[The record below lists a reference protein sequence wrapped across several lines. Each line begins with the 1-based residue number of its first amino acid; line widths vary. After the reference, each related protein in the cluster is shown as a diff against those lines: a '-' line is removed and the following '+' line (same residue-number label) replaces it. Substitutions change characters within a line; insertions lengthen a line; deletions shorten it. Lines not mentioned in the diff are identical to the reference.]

1 MIIARTA
8 LFVAIILLASCTQPT
23 PPAETANTPAAPPA
37 ASPTPETANPTIA
50 QPAPTPASAS
60 TPIASQPGPQG
71 SQWDLTKAAV
81 TGNLLTV
88 QFAVKPAADKN
99 LFFIDQK
106 IEDISVVDDTTSQ
119 RYSILKDDTGKPM
132 ASPVASTGRVLHLN
146 IGRGSQGVVWL
157 KFPAPPPSSATVS
170 INIPEVGPFDGVTVQ
185 R

>member
-1 MIIARTA
+1 MMTARTA
-8 LFVAIILLASCTQPT
+8 LFVAAILLASCTQPT
-23 PPAETANTPAAPPA
+23 PPAETANTPAATSPA
-37 ASPTPETANPTIA
+37 PEATNPTIA
-50 QPAPTPASAS
+50 QSAPAPASTS

-88 QFAVKPAADKN
+88 QFLVKPAADKN

-106 IEDISVVDDTTSQ
+106 IEDVSVVDDATSQ

-132 ASPVASTGRVLHLN
+132 ASPVAPTGRVLRLE
-146 IGRGSQGVVWL
+146 IDRGSQAVVWF
-157 KFPAPPPSSATVS
+157 KFPAPPASSATVS
-170 INIPEVGPFDGVTVQ
+170 INIPDVGPFDGVTVQ